1 MRTVGLVFKKE
12 KSVKN
17 EKTDEKEKSV
27 KNRKADEK
35 EKSVKNRKA
44 DEKSGLGDENAK
56 VQE

>member
-17 EKTDEKEKSV
+17 EKTDKKEKSV
-27 KNRKADEK
+27 KNEK
-35 EKSVKNRKA
+35 T
-44 DEKSGLGDENAK
+44 DDKSGLGDENAK

>member
-17 EKTDEKEKSV
+17 EKTDEEKKSV
-27 KNRKADEK
+27 KNK
-35 EKSVKNRKA
+35 KA

>member
-1 MRTVGLVFKKE
+1 MRTIGLVFKNK

-27 KNRKADEK
+27 KNE
-35 EKSVKNRKA
+35 KA

>member
-17 EKTDEKEKSV
+17 EKTD
-27 KNRKADEK
+27 D
-35 EKSVKNRKA
+35 
-44 DEKSGLGDENAK
+44 KSGLGDENAK